1 MRLGV
6 IGVGNMGEALVR
18 GVVRAGA
25 FAADSVVVCDAR
37 AEAATALG
45 VALGVHVAAGIAEA
59 ARADTIILAVKP
71 QQIAEVLAALGAVVA
86 PPQRVLSIAAGVSL
100 AVLEGA
106 FRVPVAVI
114 RAMPNTPCLV
124 GQGASAYALGTHAS
138 PADGAIARR
147 ILEAVGIAV
156 EVGEAQMDAV
166 TALSGS
172 GPAYVFRLLEALV
185 AGGEQV
191 GLSGEVARV
200 LATQTLLGAA
210 RLAAESGV
218 APVELRRRVT
228 SPGGTTA
235 AALAVLEE
243 AGWAE
248 TLGRAIEAA
257 RDRGRALGE
266 LAGGDAGGAV
276 NERGR

>member
-18 GVVRAGA
+18 GVVAARAM
-25 FAADSVVVCDAR
+25 AADEVVVCDAR
-37 AEAATALG
+37 ADAANALG
-45 VALGVHVAAGIAEA
+45 ASLGVHVAAGVREVAHAE
-59 ARADTIILAVKP
+59 TIILAVKP
-71 QQIAEVLAALGAVVA
+71 QQIAEVLAAIGDVVGSS
-86 PPQRVLSIAAGVSL
+86 QRVLSIAAGVPL
-100 AVLEGA
+100 DAIEAA
-106 FRVPVAVI
+106 FRAPVAAI

-124 GQGASAYALGTHAS
+124 GQGASAYALGTHAG
-138 PADGAIARR
+138 PADGAIARQ

-156 EVGEAQMDAV
+156 EVAEGQMDAV

-185 AGGEQV
+185 AGGEHV
-191 GLSGEVARV
+191 GLGPEVARV

-210 RLAAESGV
+210 RLAAESRV
-218 APVELRRRVT
+218 EPVELRRRVT

-248 TLGRAIEAA
+248 TLVRAIEAA

-266 LAGGDAGGAV
+266 LAKGTD
-276 NERGR
+276 R